1 MTEYQ
6 TRARQT
12 PKGVEEEMNQKE
24 KTGVER
30 DKYIHK
36 LGRHQKELKKK

>member
-36 LGRHQKELKKK
+36 LLKASKNLFR

>member
-6 TRARQT
+6 TRTRQT

-24 KTGVER
+24 KTGAER

-36 LGRHQKELKKK
+36 LLKASKNLFR